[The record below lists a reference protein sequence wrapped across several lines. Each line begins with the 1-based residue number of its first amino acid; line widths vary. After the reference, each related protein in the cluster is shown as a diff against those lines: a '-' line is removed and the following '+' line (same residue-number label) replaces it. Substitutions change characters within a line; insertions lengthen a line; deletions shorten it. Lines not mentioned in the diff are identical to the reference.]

1 MYINAEYDK
10 LERDLIKL
18 SNINYECF
26 QRPDLLFSIESLFEK
41 VYRFSNDYYEERKK
55 VIELAIKKCISNEL
69 LENMGIN
76 IHDKSTKYTDLFD
89 YLDNNPYTKYEN
101 LEDSD
106 LVRLAFFLQSEVK
119 KFVLLYEKENQKLR
133 KLIRLRKGA

>member
-133 KLIRLRKGA
+133 KLTVVYS